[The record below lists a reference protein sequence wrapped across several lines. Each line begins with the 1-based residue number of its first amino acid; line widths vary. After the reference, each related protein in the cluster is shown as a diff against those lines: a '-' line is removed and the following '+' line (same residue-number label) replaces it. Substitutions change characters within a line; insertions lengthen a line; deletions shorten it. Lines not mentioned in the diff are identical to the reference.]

1 MLLLFDLAVQSQSV
15 AGNMGEHIAG
25 VLFGGGI
32 VGGIAKWA
40 FNRALSQFDEV
51 ARKVNECEKDIAVV
65 KQSVVD
71 IRCPLPQCPMKYTGE
86 DRRHSV

>member
-1 MLLLFDLAVQSQSV
+1 MLIFEIAVQAQSNTGNIGQQALGLLFG
-15 AGNMGEHIAG
+15 AGT
-25 VLFGGGI
+25 

-40 FNRALSQFDEV
+40 FNRALRQFDEV
-51 ARKVNECEKDIAVV
+51 SRKVNECITDIAVV
-65 KQSVVD
+65 KRSIED